1 MTQPERPSRRRLL
14 GVLAVQAAAV
24 GLLAAC
30 GGAVATTSA
39 TVPAAT
45 SASSSAP
52 ATTAAAVSSTTAK
65 SETASASTSS
75 AATSSVSSAAQST
88 ATATSVAAS
97 GASSASAGTLRV
109 AIYGTAPQIQVWSK
123 LLTAYQQVHA
133 GAKLLLES
141 TPSGDVFYN
150 KVLAEA
156 AGGTPSDVMMFET
169 KRMPAYANQSFFLD
183 LDGPIATSAQVHPAD
198 YFTFSWKKG
207 QLHGKQYA
215 ISWDES
221 PAVIFYNPD
230 LFKQNGLTL
239 PPTTWN
245 APGWD
250 LATFLDVCQK
260 LAKGGDKPVFAVHN
274 SDWWVYALPYIWAN
288 GADVLNA
295 DYTKS
300 TLTSA
305 GSLAGFQY
313 LYDLR
318 WKYHVDPTPAQA
330 KLGDTKMFD
339 QGLLAMVPKIPDFAS
354 SARQDITHV
363 PWEVA
368 PYPSGSAGAWTRSPD
383 DALTAAAATRLADD
397 SWKFIEWACGAP
409 GQTILI
415 EIGRV
420 PTRTDVAYGPYLQ
433 QQPAINWRM
442 IVDGTRDHQGNQAVT
457 DQWNTMDAL
466 LKSHWEDVF
475 DKNASSPQAFA
486 EAMTGPVDALLAKAT
501 YRRIIPR

>member
-1 MTQPERPSRRRLL
+1 
-14 GVLAVQAAAV
+14 
-24 GLLAAC
+24 
-30 GGAVATTSA
+30 
-39 TVPAAT
+39 
-45 SASSSAP
+45 
-52 ATTAAAVSSTTAK
+52 
-65 SETASASTSS
+65 
-75 AATSSVSSAAQST
+75 
-88 ATATSVAAS
+88 
-97 GASSASAGTLRV
+97 LRV
-109 AIYGTAPQIQVWSK
+109 AIYGTTPQIQVWTK
-123 LLTAYQQVHA
+123 LLSAYAQSHA
-133 GAKLLLES
+133 GARAQLES

-156 AGGTPSDVMMFET
+156 AGGSPSDVMMFET
-169 KRMPAYANQSFFLD
+169 KRMPAYANQSFFLS
-183 LDGPIATSAQVHPAD
+183 LDSYIATSSQVHPAD
-198 YFTFSWKKG
+198 YFSFSWKKG

-239 PPTTWN
+239 PPQTWN

-250 LATFLDVCQK
+250 LATFLEVCQK
-260 LAKGGDKPVFAVHN
+260 LAKGGSKPVFAVHN

-305 GSLAGFQY
+305 NTLAGFQY

-330 KLGDTKMFD
+330 QLGDTKMFD

-354 SARQDITHV
+354 SARQQITHV
-363 PWEVA
+363 PWDVA

-383 DALTAAAATRLADD
+383 DALTASSASRLADA

-409 GQTILI
+409 GQTILV

-420 PTRTDVAYGPYLQ
+420 PTRVDVAYGPYLQ
-433 QQPAINWRM
+433 QQPAINWKM
-442 IVDGTRDHQGNQAVT
+442 IVDGARDHQGNQAVT
-457 DQWNTMDAL
+457 DQWGAMDTL
-466 LKSHWEDVF
+466 LKSHWQDVF
-475 DKNASSPQAFA
+475 DKNATSPQAFA
-486 EAMTGPVDALLAKAT
+486 EAMTDPVNALLDQAT
-501 YRRIIPR
+501 YRGVIKS